1 MTNAEKYEEVFGLPP
16 LTHNCITEK
25 PCPDCPI
32 YNGLMWSNLNHRTW
46 GYCATVYDHNR
57 VVYV

>member
-32 YNGLMWSNLNHRTW
+32 YNKRTNQCLLTDKMTW
-46 GYCATVYDHNR
+46 WNKEYKGGAE
-57 VVYV
+57 